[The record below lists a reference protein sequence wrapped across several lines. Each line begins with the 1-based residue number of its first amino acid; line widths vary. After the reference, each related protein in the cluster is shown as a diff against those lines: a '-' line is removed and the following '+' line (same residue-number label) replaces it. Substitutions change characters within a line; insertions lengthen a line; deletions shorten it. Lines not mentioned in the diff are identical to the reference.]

1 MIKKGLRILG
11 IALGVC
17 LFSMISGIGTLPV
30 WAMTPIKLSNIS
42 YHECSA
48 EMSEGAVTSAG
59 FMAAN
64 CFIIT
69 GKASNPSK
77 KTVYDADVYGLIYDA
92 NNNSVL
98 PNRSR
103 VGSIDVVPPGDSNF
117 EVRISVAANQ
127 PTPLKLEKFKAS
139 GFAGKV
145 SPHLPGYE
153 EN

>member
-1 MIKKGLRILG
+1 MINKRLRILG
-11 IALGVC
+11 IILGVC
-17 LFSMISGIGTLPV
+17 LLSIFSGIGTLPA
-30 WAMTPIKLSNIS
+30 WAKTPIKLSNIS

-48 EMSEGAVTSAG
+48 ELSQGAVTSAG
-59 FMAAN
+59 FRAAN

-69 GKASNPSK
+69 GKASNPSG

-98 PNRSR
+98 PNRNR
-103 VGSIDVVPPGDSNF
+103 VGSIETVPPGDSDF

-139 GFAGKV
+139 GFTGRV

-153 EN
+153 E